1 MFLRHPGI
9 VMVTP
14 TIQCGPPTVIIS
26 EVITPLIEVIT
37 PVTYL
42 SYLSMPFIG
51 VITPLITS
59 RGLYLADMHRYIAV
73 S

>member
-14 TIQCGPPTVIIS
+14 TLQGGPPTVILS
-26 EVITPLIEVIT
+26 EVITPLIEVIAS
-37 PVTYL
+37 VTYL
-42 SYLSMPFIG
+42 SYLSMSFIG